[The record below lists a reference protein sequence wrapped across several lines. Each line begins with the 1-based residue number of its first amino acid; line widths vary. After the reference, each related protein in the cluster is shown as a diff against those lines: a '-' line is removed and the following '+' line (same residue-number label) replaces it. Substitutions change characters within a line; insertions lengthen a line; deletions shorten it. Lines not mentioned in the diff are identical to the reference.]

1 MALGGGQPLA
11 DQIDV
16 LRRRRD
22 ALLRFLLECVK
33 DVDRA
38 GELHGVDRAVRVRV
52 VPVDDLHHLG
62 ASEALQRFGRGIGS
76 ALLRGVERLA
86 HISANLLREAA

>member
-52 VPVDDLHHLG
+52 VPVDDLHQLG
-62 ASEALQRFGRGIGS
+62 ASEAFSGLAAGS
-76 ALLRGVERLA
+76 VPPCCAV
-86 HISANLLREAA
+86 